1 MATSSTTNDTAQPD
15 WTGDKLLSRAV
26 NWMIASKPIFGVM
39 KAAAKAVMK
48 RASRRAGMDWD
59 AHAQQMQQTAELQLQ
74 QLCQEFSQQPHP
86 GLQYPSYYTVP
97 FHAYGEGNLC
107 WQAAYE
113 VEPATCAVALRAFK
127 AEGLTAQQAMQK
139 QRGAINSHIQAYH
152 ARHGL
157 RAPSSILDIGCS
169 TGISSCWY
177 QAAWPD
183 ADITGLDLSPYFL
196 AVAELEEQRRV
207 AADPSSKRIKFV
219 RGLAEATGYDD
230 ASWDMVVF
238 SFIAHECPQAA
249 LAAFVKEARRI
260 VKRGG
265 VVCFVDMDPRSEALQ
280 SLPPVLFTLA
290 KSTEPWSDEYYS
302 FDLEEALRQAG
313 FQCVESTQPD
323 RRNRTVFGIA
333 A

>member
-1 MATSSTTNDTAQPD
+1 MTSSTSVCCWVAAGSIVGWQLRKCSN
-15 WTGDKLLSRAV
+15 G
-26 NWMIASKPIFGVM
+26 
-39 KAAAKAVMK
+39 AAA
-48 RASRRAGMDWD
+48 
-59 AHAQQMQQTAELQLQ
+59 
-74 QLCQEFSQQPHP
+74 
-86 GLQYPSYYTVP
+86 
-97 FHAYGEGNLC
+97 
-107 WQAAYE
+107 
-113 VEPATCAVALRAFK
+113 PAK
-127 AEGLTAQQAMQK
+127 E
-139 QRGAINSHIQAYH
+139 AYH
-152 ARHGL
+152 SQHGL
-157 RAPSSILDIGCS
+157 PAPGSILDIGCS
-169 TGISSCWY
+169 TGISSRWY

-196 AVAELEEQRRV
+196 AVAELEERRR
-207 AADPSSKRIKFV
+207 AAAEPSSKRIKFV

-290 KSTEPWSDEYYS
+290 KSTEPWGDEYYS

-313 FQCVESTQPD
+313 FKCVESTQPD
-323 RRNRTVFGIA
+323 HRNRTVLGIA